1 MPAGDLEYLT
11 NVTWPI
17 PLYGFATGVL
27 AGLVQAFLVFRYW
40 RFHCDM
46 WIIVSPHRCM
56 PTIPATQFGSAS
68 TISWM
73 LIRYTDSEDR
83 QIFTLP
89 MALWLATKAA
99 VDVGIASV
107 LLWEFR
113 KAKAIVRETQR
124 RVICHFIYLPGSGIN
139 SALSRLTAVAIQ
151 SGAAAATLAGGV

>member
-40 RFHCDM
+40 R
-46 WIIVSPHRCM
+46 
-56 PTIPATQFGSAS
+56 
-68 TISWM
+68 
-73 LIRYTDSEDR
+73 L
-83 QIFTLP
+83 
-89 MALWLATKAA
+89 LWLATDAA